1 MMNCIK
7 RYLAP
12 LIFLAVLIWNRYLVS
27 SIVFRGMLVSLVL
40 MIVIYVT
47 SGTVDGPGPP
57 PWP

>member
-47 SGTVDGPGPP
+47 SGTVDGTGPP